1 MQLATV
7 GVSKI
12 PANMNIINDINQIP
26 LHSDSLL
33 CLPSLISHYNYFQTG
48 DVLLVKT
55 LLAFGANINDQ
66 GLNDFT
72 PLDLAIHCQS
82 PEVEKVLLEHGAK
95 GSAKLIVQQ
104 QRPSVVGWEDGY
116 YFAYDIV

>member
-12 PANMNIINDINQIP
+12 PANMNILTILMILIRFHCIQT
-26 LHSDSLL
+26 LVSVFL
-33 CLPSLISHYNYFQTG
+33 SLISHYHYFQTG

-82 PEVEKVLLEHGAK
+82 SEVERVLLEHGAK

-104 QRPSVVGWEDGY
+104 QRPSVVSLC
-116 YFAYDIV
+116 I